1 LKNLFFILLVIFGFT
16 ACSTKSAIN
25 TDQTAIIKQTED
37 NKVLIK
43 ASSDDFNEDFGEE
56 FEGEF
61 LKVKEV
67 FDPLSG
73 YNRVM
78 TTFNDKVFI
87 YVLNPTAKGYAY
99 ILPQTVRSGVSNFFN
114 NLMFPLR
121 FVNNLLQLK
130 FENSVEELGR
140 FLINTTFGLAGF
152 MDPAKTEFGWEQH
165 DEDFGQTLG
174 FYGVGEG
181 FHVVLPFLGPSN
193 LRDMVGFAADS
204 YVSALSTTGS
214 SDLQYKIPNNMT
226 QSVAITAADIVNS
239 TSLRLGLYE
248 SLKKDAFDLYPYFRD
263 LYNQR
268 RNTLIKE

>member
-1 LKNLFFILLVIFGFT
+1 MKKLFFILLVIFGFT
-16 ACSTKSAIN
+16 ACSTKSNIN
-25 TDQTAIIKQTED
+25 TNETVVLKHID
-37 NKVLIK
+37 NTKNQVV
-43 ASSDDFNEDFGEE
+43 SNDFDDDFDEE
-56 FEGEF
+56 FEEEYAE
-61 LKVKEV
+61 VEEV
-67 FDPLSG
+67 FDPLIG
-73 YNRVM
+73 YNKVM

-87 YVLNPTAKGYAY
+87 YALNPTAKGYAY
-99 ILPQTVRSGVSNFFN
+99 VLPQTVRSGISNFFN

-121 FVNNLLQLK
+121 LVNNLLQLK
-130 FENSVEELGR
+130 FQNSVEELGR

-152 MDPAKTEFGWEQH
+152 MDPAKTELGWKQH

-181 FHVVLPFLGPSN
+181 FHIVLPFLGPSN
-193 LRDMVGFAADS
+193 LRDMVGLAADS
-204 YVSALSTTGS
+204 YISPISNTGA

-226 QSVAITAADIVNS
+226 QSLGLTAADLVNS

>member
-1 LKNLFFILLVIFGFT
+1 MKNLFFVLIVVFGFT
-16 ACSTKSAIN
+16 ACSSKNNIN
-25 TDQTAIIKQTED
+25 KQTPSTLEK
-37 NKVLIK
+37 KVETK
-43 ASSDDFNEDFGEE
+43 TSKETSDDEFNEDFGDD
-56 FEGEF
+56 FDGGYA
-61 LKVKEV
+61 KVEEV

-73 YNRVM
+73 YNRIM

-87 YVLNPTAKGYAY
+87 YALNPTAKGYAY
-99 ILPQTVRSGVSNFFN
+99 VLPKTVRSGISNFFD

-121 FVNNLLQLK
+121 FVNNVLQFK
-130 FENSVEELGR
+130 FQNSAEELGR

-193 LRDMVGFAADS
+193 LRDMVGLVADS
-204 YVSALSTTGS
+204 YTSPLSNTGS
-214 SDLQYKIPNNMT
+214 SDLRYKIPDTQT
-226 QSVAITAADIVNS
+226 QSLAIRATSVVNG